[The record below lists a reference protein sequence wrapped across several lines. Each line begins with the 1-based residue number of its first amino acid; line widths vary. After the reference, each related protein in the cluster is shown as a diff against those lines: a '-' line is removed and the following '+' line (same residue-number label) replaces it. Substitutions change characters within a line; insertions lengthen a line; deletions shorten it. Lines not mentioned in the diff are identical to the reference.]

1 MSTYL
6 LSVEFVVGVSRLAT
20 GKVHR
25 SSDVDDFID
34 VSHF

>member
-1 MSTYL
+1 MNTYL
-6 LSVEFVVGVSRLAT
+6 LSVEFIVGVSRLAT

-25 SSDVDDFID
+25 SSHVDDFVD